1 MHLVLVGLSHHTAPV
16 DVRERIGISR
26 SMVPGA
32 LDKLAQDGCNDAVL
46 LSTCNRTEVY
56 AIAGDPVDMGARI
69 ATCLADYRG
78 VAREEI
84 DAALYVRTDADAAR
98 HLFRVA
104 AGLDSLVVGEPEIL
118 GQVKDA
124 YKVAS
129 EERGTGSVIN
139 RLFHGAFAIGKR
151 VRTDT
156 GLAEGAVSLSH
167 AARTLAR
174 KIFGDLRSHHMVVL
188 GAGEMARLCAL
199 HFHEQVASLTIATR
213 THDRGETLAADVSGR
228 VVDWDDR
235 LGAVAGADILVSA
248 TGAPDVVLTSAD
260 MRQALAA
267 RRGRPLFVV
276 DLAVPRDVAADVG
289 SLEEVFLY
297 NIDDL
302 RGIVQENL
310 ARRQQAVEQAER
322 LVNDEVTAWYG
333 WVRSRAAIPT
343 VVALRSRFERVRQ
356 AELERLAPKIAGL
369 GPEARDRVD
378 EITRLMI
385 EKLLLTPTEQLKAI
399 DDRETMDAYSSALR
413 RLFALDEDAGS
424 GGGSARTET
433 TADTESTRLPRRC
446 ASAREAA
453 RWRCGRPPPS
463 RHGSKRWAW
472 RRARSSSSRRTAIG
486 SRTRR
491 SRTSAA
497 RACSSRRS
505 RTPSS
510 RARSTL
516 PSTAPRTW
524 PWCCLRACTSLAC
537 CHAPTRET
545 R

>member
-1 MHLVLVGLSHHTAPV
+1 MHLVLVGLSHHTAPI

-32 LDKLAQDGCNDAVL
+32 LDKLAQDGCDDAVL

-56 AIAGDPVDMGARI
+56 AIAADPTDMGERI
-69 ATCLADYRG
+69 VACLADYRG
-78 VAREEI
+78 VSRDEI
-84 DAALYVRTDADAAR
+84 DSALYVRTDADAAR

-156 GLAEGAVSLSH
+156 GLAEGALSLSY
-167 AARTLAR
+167 AAKTLAR
-174 KIFGDLRSHHMVVL
+174 KIFGELRSQHMMVF

-199 HFHEQVASLTIATR
+199 HFHEQVASLSIAAR
-213 THDRGETLAADVSGR
+213 SHERGEALAGEVAGR
-228 VVDWDDR
+228 VVGWNDR
-235 LGAVAGADILVSA
+235 FDALTGADILVSA
-248 TGAPDVVLTSAD
+248 TGANDVVLTRAD
-260 MRQALAA
+260 MRRVLAV
-267 RRGRPLFVV
+267 RRGRPVFIV

-310 ARRQQAVEQAER
+310 ARRQEAVEKAER
-322 LVNDEVTAWYG
+322 LVNDEVTAWFG
-333 WVRSRAAIPT
+333 WLRSRAAIPT

-356 AELERLAPKIAGL
+356 TELERLAPKIAGL
-369 GPEARDRVD
+369 GPEARERVD

-399 DDRETMDAYSSALR
+399 DDRETMDTYSSALR
-413 RLFALDEDAGS
+413 RLFALDDEQAAASGTRTDATT
-424 GGGSARTET
+424 RTE
-433 TADTESTRLPRRC
+433 
-446 ASAREAA
+446 
-453 RWRCGRPPPS
+453 
-463 RHGSKRWAW
+463 
-472 RRARSSSSRRTAIG
+472 
-486 SRTRR
+486 
-491 SRTSAA
+491 
-497 RACSSRRS
+497 
-505 RTPSS
+505 
-510 RARSTL
+510 
-516 PSTAPRTW
+516 
-524 PWCCLRACTSLAC
+524 
-537 CHAPTRET
+537 PTR
-545 R
+545 